1 MNSFKQ
7 SVVKSTFIK
16 EKISPEIEYFWKSW
30 KRRKY
35 FLKCLKQQRILSVMS
50 YEETMSNYTMEDV
63 TNSTG
68 NFTDQIIDFD
78 DPFYNIFVILVFSTL
93 YIIIFFMGMY
103 GNFLVCFVVL
113 RNKTM
118 QTVTNFFI
126 TNLALADM
134 LLCLFCITLTP
145 TYTILRKWI
154 FGEFLCH
161 SVAFLQCFCVYL
173 STLTLTSIAV
183 DRFFVIV
190 YPFRPRMKVCTCLLI
205 LLFIWISS
213 CLLTMPYGYYM
224 EVKSH
229 AYALVCDEDWP
240 TEDIRW
246 VMTGNNLNFIT
257 HRNSN
262 LWKNVIYFFFCG
274 GKWNER
280 LIVFV
285 QLVHMDGDEND
296 IHTKKNSK
304 KVF

>member
-1 MNSFKQ
+1 MTFLETFNTSDSLKNQ
-7 SVVKSTFIK
+7 SGNES
-16 EKISPEIEYFWKSW
+16 EIYYDDE
-30 KRRKY
+30 
-35 FLKCLKQQRILSVMS
+35 
-50 YEETMSNYTMEDV
+50 
-63 TNSTG
+63 
-68 NFTDQIIDFD
+68 
-78 DPFYNIFVILVFSTL
+78 DPFHKVFVQLIFSIF

-145 TYTILRKWI
+145 TYSILRKWI

-190 YPFRPRMKVCTCLLI
+190 YPFRPRMKVYTCLLI
-205 LLFIWISS
+205 LLLIWICS

-224 EVKSH
+224 EVKNH
-229 AYALVCDEDWP
+229 GDTIICDEVWP
-240 TEDIRW
+240 TEDIR
-246 VMTGNNLNFIT
+246 
-257 HRNSN
+257 
-262 LWKNVIYFFFCG
+262 
-274 GKWNER
+274 
-280 LIVFV
+280 
-285 QLVHMDGDEND
+285 
-296 IHTKKNSK
+296 
-304 KVF
+304 